1 MERFER
7 ETFHDRGKSAEMWA
21 GLEGRS
27 EVDRTDSG
35 EKSQSQDCP
44 NSKTGIEQN
53 ENTAGR

>member
-27 EVDRTDSG
+27 EVDQRNPEETAALERFLSAV
-35 EKSQSQDCP
+35 ETAW
-44 NSKTGIEQN
+44 KT
-53 ENTAGR
+53 